1 MSIDCTDGE
10 PIVRDSTTQ
19 RRARKDH
26 KCSCCGET
34 IPRTHIY
41 FRHFLIWGGTSD
53 TIKRCARC
61 QTLYEALVKSH
72 PDDQETAV
80 ALRLDCGHSYVDV
93 YDEAP
98 PSELERLAFMT
109 PAEMQAEIAAQAEKK
124 T

>member
-1 MSIDCTDGE
+1 MSVDYDEGIPIDVDDT
-10 PIVRDSTTQ
+10 VR

-41 FRHFLIWGGTSD
+41 FRHFVLWDGTTD

-72 PDDQETAV
+72 PYDQETAV
-80 ALRLDCGHSYVDV
+80 AFRLDCGHSYVDV

-98 PSELERLAFMT
+98 PPELERLAFMT
-109 PAEMQAEIAAQAEKK
+109 RSANSNPVTASRP

>member
-1 MSIDCTDGE
+1 MSVDCCDGE
-10 PIVRDSTTQ
+10 PIVVDDTTR

-26 KCSCCGET
+26 KCQCCSET

-41 FRHFLIWGGTSD
+41 FRQFVVWDGTTD

-80 ALRLDCGHSYVDV
+80 AWRLDCGHTYGEV
-93 YDEAP
+93 YDGADP
-98 PSELERLAFMT
+98 PPELERLAFMT
-109 PAEMQAEIAAQAEKK
+109 PEEMQAELTKAV